1 MTLRELMIERIL
13 FAVDED
19 ELRDRYMM
27 ERDLEDELKAMSDL
41 DFLELYES
49 VMNLTGEM

>member
-27 ERDLEDELKAMSDL
+27 ESDLEAELKAMSDL

-49 VMNLTGEM
+49 VMEPTGEV